1 MNNPVAP
8 VVTDEMVEAGLHKGF
23 EGEGEEIAVLKADR
37 TFWEIYQRDM
47 RAAITAALEASDELE
62 RLRAALDDIFEMWA
76 GSEGFIP
83 HTAPEGYLLML
94 VKKMADRAALAKME
108 ESK

>member
-1 MNNPVAP
+1 MIDRVHNPPYPPPNGLPNTTQQQEYLLSQPAQPFDYVRRIIDLETRVANL
-8 VVTDEMVEAGLHKGF
+8 EEALQ
-23 EGEGEEIAVLKADR
+23 EV
-37 TFWEIYQRDM
+37 
-47 RAAITAALEASDELE
+47 
-62 RLRAALDDIFEMWA
+62 FEMWA

>member
-1 MNNPVAP
+1 MSSNQPHPA
-8 VVTDEMVEAGLHKGF
+8 TDE
-23 EGEGEEIAVLKADR
+23 I
-37 TFWEIYQRDM
+37 I
-47 RAAITAALEASDELE
+47 AAIASELDLIDAKHKSLREENE

-94 VKKMADRAALAKME
+94 IKKMADRAALTKLENAP
-108 ESK
+108 